1 MVYSRKI
8 KYNAKIISHLGWSRS
23 LYSLFIFKDEFHPFN
38 LYSIAKTHIVWGR
51 ENLSQATTTC
61 HPKNESW
68 YNFTKVILE
77 LRCRYRLGHMHNLI
91 LLNTQEYTQ
100 RQKRKKIR
108 RSILVFEPCLCRV
121 KEKYAFY
128 TIGHCTQQYVRYK
141 KDEEILF

>member
-1 MVYSRKI
+1 M
-8 KYNAKIISHLGWSRS
+8 
-23 LYSLFIFKDEFHPFN
+23 
-38 LYSIAKTHIVWGR
+38 GR

-77 LRCRYRLGHMHNLI
+77 LCCRYRLGHMHNLI

-121 KEKYAFY
+121 KEKYVFY

-141 KDEEILF
+141 KDEEILFQRPHFIKYIHFAYGRNHWTPVRKNTGTWKATIHCLVKYIKLSLH